1 MGQISE
7 SELRRWMGELGPG
20 LVTLSAGICR
30 DRHQAEEVVQEAF
43 IRLWKSP
50 PDAGPIAF
58 RSWLRTV
65 VTNLSINALK
75 RTRRPGALPEFSDD
89 PSMRSGRLPQ
99 EIGVERED
107 MAQLG
112 EALDRLDPSK
122 RAILM
127 LRALEGL
134 SYDQIATHLGVPIGT
149 VMSRLNRAR
158 AALTEIMDEFNDAG
172 DGSGS
177 DEANG
182 PIPFRRTN
190 TA

>member
-1 MGQISE
+1 MGNLTE
-7 SELRRWMGELGPG
+7 TDLRKWMTEFGPS

-50 PDAGPIAF
+50 PDAGVIAY

-75 RTRRPGALPEFSDD
+75 RIRRPGALPEFSDD
-89 PSMRSGRLPQ
+89 PSMKSGRRAQ
-99 EIGVERED
+99 DIGAERDEMD
-107 MAQLG
+107 RLRDAM
-112 EALDRLDPSK
+112 DRLDPAK

-127 LRALEGL
+127 LRAVEGL
-134 SYDQIATHLGVPIGT
+134 SYDQIANHLGVPIGT

-158 AALTEIMDEFNDAG
+158 AALAEAMAD
-172 DGSGS
+172 S
-177 DEANG
+177 DEAPANDENG
-182 PIPFRRTN
+182 SSRPLPFPRSG